1 MSEAAPTVRIVP
13 AAPECAAE
21 LLALQKLCFREE
33 AELYG
38 EFDIP
43 PLTQTL
49 DSLLEE
55 FRTHTVLTACD
66 GSRLIGSVRARREGN
81 VCQIGR
87 LIVHPDSRRQG
98 VGTALMVAIEAA
110 HSEATDFELF
120 TGDRSTRNLRLYAR
134 LGYTP
139 FRRQH
144 LTPRLTLV
152 FLRKRRP

>member
-1 MSEAAPTVRIVP
+1 MNETTPAVRIVP
-13 AAPECAAE
+13 AAPDCAAE

-33 AELYG
+33 AELHG

-49 DSLLEE
+49 DSLLEDL
-55 FRTHTVLTACD
+55 RTHTVLTAWE
-66 GSRLIGSVRARREGN
+66 GSRLIGSVRARREGT

-87 LIVHPDSRRQG
+87 LIVHPEFRRQG
-98 VGTALMVAIEAA
+98 LGTTLMAAIEAA
-110 HSEATDFELF
+110 HPEATDFELF
-120 TGDRSTRNLRLYAR
+120 TSERSARNLRLYAR

-152 FLRKRRP
+152 FLRKRRR

>member
-1 MSEAAPTVRIVP
+1 MSEAPPAVRIVP
-13 AAPECAAE
+13 APPDCAAE

-33 AELYG
+33 AELHG

-55 FRTHTVLTACD
+55 LGTRTVLTAWA
-66 GSRLIGSVRARREGN
+66 GSRLVGSVRARREGPA
-81 VCQIGR
+81 CHIER
-87 LIVHPDSRRQG
+87 LIVHPEFRGQG
-98 VGTALMVAIEAA
+98 IGSALMAAIEAVHA
-110 HSEATDFELF
+110 GVTDFELF
-120 TGDRSTRNLRLYAR
+120 TGERSSRNLRLYAR

-139 FRRQH
+139 YRRQH

-152 FLRKRRP
+152 FLRKRRR